1 MPDLYW
7 ILGGT
12 SLGFLLGWLVGGI
25 TYYWPVLELNWG
37 LYLSNRKKELT
48 LQRVQ
53 CECEP
58 SRKSEGMEN

>member
-25 TYYWPVLELNWG
+25 LHYWPMFELNWG
-37 LYLSNRKKELT
+37 LYLSNRKKVFA

-53 CECEP
+53 CE
-58 SRKSEGMEN
+58 RKSERMEN